1 MSEGGGGSG
10 PSAVA
15 VPSAGPAPD
24 ADEHSAVFWEGLRRH
39 RIVLQWCAH
48 CGRRRFPPMPAC
60 PYCGTSGGVEVVVP
74 GSGTVYSW
82 VGVQRPMTPAFA
94 GEVPYVVAAVDL
106 DGGGRVFAR
115 VSPVEDV
122 AIGMKVTPEFVD
134 HEGWTE
140 LRFRIA

>member
-1 MSEGGGGSG
+1 
-10 PSAVA
+10 
-15 VPSAGPAPD
+15 
-24 ADEHSAVFWEGLRRH
+24 
-39 RIVLQWCAH
+39 
-48 CGRRRFPPMPAC
+48 MPAC
-60 PYCGTSGGVEVVVP
+60 PYCGISGGVEVVVP

-140 LRFRIA
+140 LRFCIA